1 MQQKLQY
8 SRSSASKGFSLFLV
22 LFFAIASNAQPI
34 ITSFQPISGAVGTSV
49 TITGNN
55 FSSNTAKNVVFFGAT
70 IATVQSATANSLV
83 VTVPAGA
90 TYQPISVVSTE
101 TNLIGS
107 TTQPFEVTFNTG
119 VGQPIASSFF
129 SAKADFATGNNPAGF
144 IAVADIDG
152 DGKPDV
158 VVVNRSTNT
167 FSILRNTST
176 LSQAAFANKV
186 DFATDSTPS
195 AVAIADLDG
204 DGKPDIVITN
214 MFTNKISVY
223 RNTAKVGSIS
233 ASSLAAKVSFVADSI
248 SLPTSVAIGDID
260 GDGKLDLAV
269 VNSFNNTVSV
279 LKNTSTVG
287 NIDASSFAAA
297 VDFTTGLGPTFVA
310 IADVD
315 GDGKLDLVV
324 SNLNAKTIS
333 ILHNKGIANSIDT
346 TSFAAKVDFT
356 VGTGPNAL
364 AIGDLNNDGK
374 PDIIVANQGS
384 NTLSVL
390 RNTATAG
397 AIMAASFAAKFDLP
411 SNGASPYF
419 VAVGNVDSD
428 SIPDIVVAN
437 LISNTVSAIKNNYT
451 TGTFSAASF
460 DAGVS
465 FATGTYPFSAAI
477 ADVDGDGKAD
487 LVVPDYGKNTISV
500 FHNAGST
507 DLPVSF
513 LSFTGKY
520 QTSGSAL
527 LTWKTA
533 TETNTSYYIV
543 QRSNGSG
550 SFAEVGRVGVHGAGY
565 TYTFTDALPLA
576 NNASLVY
583 YRLQSVDN
591 NGAKTYSNTVSIDC
605 SKKVSFAVFPNP
617 AKSILNIKTDEVSA
631 NGLILITDQAGNAV
645 YTNKIQ
651 NTQLQQVP
659 VNGFA
664 KGVYSVTIFTP
675 SGKQTK
681 QVVIE

>member
-1 MQQKLQY
+1 MKT
-8 SRSSASKGFSLFLV
+8 
-22 LFFAIASNAQPI
+22 AIVNLKKI
-34 ITSFQPISGAVGTSV
+34 ITGDWRNP
-49 TITGNN
+49 
-55 FSSNTAKNVVFFGAT
+55 
-70 IATVQSATANSLV
+70 IATGDSIFMS
-83 VTVPAGA
+83 
-90 TYQPISVVSTE
+90 
-101 TNLIGS
+101 
-107 TTQPFEVTFNTG
+107 
-119 VGQPIASSFF
+119 
-129 SAKADFATGNNPAGF
+129 
-144 IAVADIDG
+144 
-152 DGKPDV
+152 DGK
-158 VVVNRSTNT
+158 
-167 FSILRNTST
+167 I
-176 LSQAAFANKV
+176 
-186 DFATDSTPS
+186 
-195 AVAIADLDG
+195 
-204 DGKPDIVITN
+204 
-214 MFTNKISVY
+214 
-223 RNTAKVGSIS
+223 
-233 ASSLAAKVSFVADSI
+233 
-248 SLPTSVAIGDID
+248 
-260 GDGKLDLAV
+260 
-269 VNSFNNTVSV
+269 
-279 LKNTSTVG
+279 
-287 NIDASSFAAA
+287 
-297 VDFTTGLGPTFVA
+297 
-310 IADVD
+310 
-315 GDGKLDLVV
+315 
-324 SNLNAKTIS
+324 
-333 ILHNKGIANSIDT
+333 
-346 TSFAAKVDFT
+346 
-356 VGTGPNAL
+356 
-364 AIGDLNNDGK
+364 
-374 PDIIVANQGS
+374 
-384 NTLSVL
+384 
-390 RNTATAG
+390 
-397 AIMAASFAAKFDLP
+397 
-411 SNGASPYF
+411 

-507 DLPVSF
+507 ALPVSL

-527 LTWKTA
+527 LSWKTA
-533 TETNTSYYIV
+533 AETNTSYYIV

-651 NTQLQQVP
+651 NTPLQQVP